1 MADHSVYARGLRCR
15 MPLLLAKRALL
26 QAAGGDSVVVQATD
40 PGSWRD
46 FHAFAQLADEMMTAH
61 RLSDQEFEYHFTKR
75 TR

>member
-1 MADHSVYARGLRCR
+1 MADHSVDARGLQCP

-46 FHAFAQLADEMMTAH
+46 FHAFAQLADELMKTH
-61 RLSDQEFEYHFTKR
+61 RLLDQDFD
-75 TR
+75 